1 MKKRFFLPSY
11 CVDNY
16 ENSLPFTPDSPWL
29 APLAGYSDLPFRL
42 LCRKYGAAVCETE
55 MVSAKGLLYKSPGTG
70 ELLMN
75 VLADTPLVVQ
85 LFGSD
90 PQDLYLALKTLG
102 NVGYRW
108 FDCNMGCSVP
118 KVMRQG
124 AGAAL
129 LREPERALDLARAM
143 IRASRETPFPAAVGF
158 KLRAG
163 IDSQNMII
171 PDLALRL
178 EDLGA
183 SWICLHPRFAKQGFS
198 GEADWNMLANLCKRL
213 AIPLIASGDLLSSR
227 DGIRCLEQT
236 GVATVMYAR
245 GALRNPAIFSEH
257 LQLLKGECVRT
268 PGHGDLEKII
278 RAHLELVAR
287 HTSCDEALYR
297 MRYIVPRYVKR
308 APNARIIRQRLCE
321 CQSWK
326 DFEEIM
332 TEFFPLGDN

>member
-1 MKKRFFLPSY
+1 MKKRFFLPTY
-11 CVDNY
+11 CAGQG
-16 ENSLPFTPDSPWL
+16 ENSLSFTARAPWL

-70 ELLMN
+70 ELLLN
-75 VLADTPLVVQ
+75 VEADAPLVVQ

-90 PQDLYLALKTLG
+90 PEDLYLAVKTLG

-118 KVMRQG
+118 KVMRQVS
-124 AGAAL
+124 GAAL
-129 LREPERALDLARAM
+129 LRDPKRALEIAKAM
-143 IRASRETPFPAAVGF
+143 IRASRENPQPGAVGF
-158 KLRAG
+158 KIRAG
-163 IDSQNMII
+163 IDDQSQII

-183 SWICLHPRFAKQGFS
+183 AWICLHPRWAKQGFS
-198 GEADWNMLANLCKRL
+198 GEADWNMLADLAKRL
-213 AIPLIASGDLLSSR
+213 AIPLIASGDLLTAS

-236 GVATVMYAR
+236 GAATVMYAR
-245 GALRNPAIFSEH
+245 GALRNPAIFSDH
-257 LQLLKGECVRT
+257 LQLLNGEC
-268 PGHGDLEKII
+268 PGTEAELEEII
-278 RAHLELVAR
+278 RSHLDFVAMHSSR
-287 HTSCDEALYR
+287 EDALYR
-297 MRYIVPRYVKR
+297 MRYLVPRYVKR

-321 CQSWK
+321 CQSWE

-332 TEFFPLGDN
+332 AEFFGDK